1 MKWRKGG
8 SYAYFSIYFT
18 FCYVFNR
25 SSLRGRLFRISGNR
39 KSHWIFC
46 IMDWNDV
53 FVYAAGIAVCGDS
66 DYRYCFY
73 CLEFQDVMGK
83 DIGI

>member
-1 MKWRKGG
+1 
-8 SYAYFSIYFT
+8 
-18 FCYVFNR
+18 
-25 SSLRGRLFRISGNR
+25 
-39 KSHWIFC
+39 
-46 IMDWNDV
+46 MDWNDV

-83 DIGI
+83 DIGIWKVYLPYERTLLLFYMKKLKQYESGVK